1 MDTCCSKQQ
10 VASDGRYPRVL
21 AAALVLNALM
31 FAVEIVSGLGAGSS
45 SLLAD
50 AADFAGDAGN
60 YALSLGALALA
71 PVWRSRAALLKGG
84 AMATYGAAVIAV
96 AAWHALEGTR
106 PEASTMGAIGALA
119 MAVNLGVAGLL
130 YRYRAGDADM
140 RSVWLCTRNDVIGN
154 VAVILAAAGVFGF
167 GSGWP
172 DYVVAAIMAALAIT
186 AAVSVV
192 RHARREILDASCASA
207 S

>member
-1 MDTCCSKQQ
+1 MDACCSKQQ
-10 VASDGRYPRVL
+10 AASDGRYARVL
-21 AAALVLNALM
+21 AVALILNALM
-31 FAVEIVSGLGAGSS
+31 FAVEIISGLAAGSS

-96 AAWHALEGTR
+96 AVWHAFQGTR
-106 PEASTMGAIGALA
+106 PEASTMGVIGALA
-119 MAVNLGVAGLL
+119 MAVNAGVAGLL

-154 VAVILAAAGVFGF
+154 IAVILAAAGVFGF

-172 DYVVAAIMAALAIT
+172 DYAVAAVMATLAIT
-186 AAVSVV
+186 ASVRVV